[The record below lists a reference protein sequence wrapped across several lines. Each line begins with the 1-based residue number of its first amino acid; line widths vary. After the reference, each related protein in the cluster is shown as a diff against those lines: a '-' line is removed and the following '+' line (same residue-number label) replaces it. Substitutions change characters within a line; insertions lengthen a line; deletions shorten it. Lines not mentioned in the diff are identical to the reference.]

1 MKPRQPGSGIR
12 NIFRD
17 VGANSGRSI
26 LVDERQELS
35 FATSRLRD
43 EGYFISRRASH
54 TRMIVM
60 KFGGTSVGTTV
71 SIDSVAQIVACAVE
85 KQVERAP
92 AAPDGGPEE
101 DSPGVLVVVSAM
113 SGVTNTLIDAAQ
125 TAAAGD
131 ETPYRDARSQLL
143 VRHQVVAGQLIE
155 DGAERAALG
164 RLFDNRLREFERL
177 CLSITVLGE
186 LTQRGLDVVS
196 GVGER
201 LSAPLLAAVL
211 RARGVKAQFVDAGE
225 LIITDD
231 QYGSANPLMGPT
243 VARCRDRLLPM
254 LQGGVVPVVTG
265 FVGATENGVPTTL
278 GRGGSDYSAA
288 ILGAALDA
296 AEIQVWTDVD
306 GVMTADPRIVANARS
321 MAELSYEEVAELAY
335 YGAKVL
341 HPKTV
346 TPAVDRKIPLRVLNT
361 FNPGHPGTRI
371 VERTRELR
379 HGVKA
384 ITAVRDLR
392 MITISGRG
400 MIGVPGIAARTFDAV
415 ARQHANVL
423 MISQGSSEQS
433 ICFVVPES
441 EGEAVIAALKEEFA
455 RELAQ
460 HMIEEINSQPDI
472 VIVAVI
478 GAGMKGTPGIAARV
492 FSALGAQGIN
502 VIAIAQGSSEA
513 NISLVVLQASADD
526 AIRAIHDTFELGTE

>member
-1 MKPRQPGSGIR
+1 
-12 NIFRD
+12 
-17 VGANSGRSI
+17 
-26 LVDERQELS
+26 
-35 FATSRLRD
+35 
-43 EGYFISRRASH
+43 
-54 TRMIVM
+54 MIVM
-60 KFGGTSVGTTV
+60 KFGGTSVGTTD
-71 SIDSVAQIVACAVE
+71 SIDSVAKIVACAVE
-85 KQVERAP
+85 KQAERAP
-92 AAPDGGPEE
+92 AAPNGGPEE

-415 ARQHANVL
+415 ARQHSNVL

>member
-1 MKPRQPGSGIR
+1 
-12 NIFRD
+12 
-17 VGANSGRSI
+17 
-26 LVDERQELS
+26 
-35 FATSRLRD
+35 
-43 EGYFISRRASH
+43 
-54 TRMIVM
+54 MIVM
-60 KFGGTSVGTTV
+60 KFGGTSVGTTD
-71 SIDSVAQIVACAVE
+71 SIDSAAKIVAAAVE
-85 KQVERAP
+85 KQAQC
-92 AAPDGGPEE
+92 DGGQERPDHGPE
-101 DSPGVLVVVSAM
+101 SPGVLVVVSAM

-125 TAAAGD
+125 AAAAGD

-155 DGAERAALG
+155 DGVERAGLG

-177 CLSITVLGE
+177 CRSITVLGE

-211 RARGVKAQFVDAGE
+211 RANGVNAQFVDAGE

-231 QYGSANPLMGPT
+231 QFGSANPLMDATPS
-243 VARCRDRLLPM
+243 RCRDRLLPM
-254 LQGGVVPVVTG
+254 LQSGVVPVVTG

-296 AEIQVWTDVD
+296 DEIQIWTDVD
-306 GVMTADPRIVANARS
+306 GVMTADPRIVENARS
-321 MAELSYEEVAELAY
+321 MDELSYEEVAELAY

-346 TPAVDRKIPLRVLNT
+346 TPAVESKIPLRVLNT
-361 FNPGHPGTRI
+361 FNPAHPGTSI
-371 VERTRELR
+371 VEKTRQLR
-379 HGVKA
+379 QGVKA
-384 ITAVRDLR
+384 ITAVRELR
-392 MITISGRG
+392 LITVAGRG
-400 MIGVPGIAARTFDAV
+400 MIGVPGIAARTFAAV
-415 ARQHANVL
+415 ARQRANVL

-433 ICFVVPES
+433 ICFVVPEP
-441 EGEAVIAALKEEFA
+441 EGDAVMAALEVEFA

-460 HMIEEINSQPDI
+460 HMIEEITNQPDI

-492 FSALGAQGIN
+492 FNALGARNIN

-513 NISLVVLQASADD
+513 NISLVILQAEADE
-526 AIRAIHDTFELGTE
+526 AIRAIHDTFELGNGVV

>member
-1 MKPRQPGSGIR
+1 
-12 NIFRD
+12 
-17 VGANSGRSI
+17 
-26 LVDERQELS
+26 
-35 FATSRLRD
+35 
-43 EGYFISRRASH
+43 
-54 TRMIVM
+54 MIVM
-60 KFGGTSVGTTV
+60 KFGGTSVGTTD
-71 SIDSVAQIVACAVE
+71 SIDSAAKIVGAAVE
-85 KQVERAP
+85 KQAQCEGPLER
-92 AAPDGGPEE
+92 PDHGPE
-101 DSPGVLVVVSAM
+101 SPGVLVVVSAM
-113 SGVTNTLIDAAQ
+113 GGVTNTLIDAAQ
-125 TAAAGD
+125 AAAAGD

-155 DGAERAALG
+155 DGVERAGLG

-177 CLSITVLGE
+177 CRSITVLGE

-211 RARGVKAQFVDAGE
+211 RANGVKAQFVDAGE

-231 QYGSANPLMGPT
+231 EFGSANPLMEATPS
-243 VARCRDRLLPM
+243 RCKDRLLPM
-254 LQGGVVPVVTG
+254 LQSGVVPVVTG

-296 AEIQVWTDVD
+296 DEIQIWTDVD
-306 GVMTADPRIVANARS
+306 GVMTADPRIVDNARS
-321 MAELSYEEVAELAY
+321 MDELSYEEVAELAY

-346 TPAVDRKIPLRVLNT
+346 TPAVESKIPLRVLNT
-361 FNPGHPGTRI
+361 FNPEHPGTSI
-371 VERTRELR
+371 VEKTRQLR
-379 HGVKA
+379 QGVKA
-384 ITAVRDLR
+384 ITAVRELR
-392 MITISGRG
+392 LITVAGRG
-400 MIGVPGIAARTFDAV
+400 MIGVPGIAARTFAAV
-415 ARQHANVL
+415 ARERANVL

-433 ICFVVPES
+433 ICFVVPEP
-441 EGEAVIAALKEEFA
+441 EGDAVMAALEAEFA

-460 HMIEEINSQPDI
+460 HMIEEISNQPDI

-492 FSALGAQGIN
+492 FNALGARDIN

-513 NISLVVLQASADD
+513 NISLVVLQAEADE
-526 AIRAIHDTFELGTE
+526 AIRAIHDTFELGNGVA

>member
-1 MKPRQPGSGIR
+1 M
-12 NIFRD
+12 
-17 VGANSGRSI
+17 
-26 LVDERQELS
+26 
-35 FATSRLRD
+35 
-43 EGYFISRRASH
+43 
-54 TRMIVM
+54 MVM
-60 KFGGTSVGTTV
+60 KFGGTSVGTTD
-71 SIDSVAQIVACAVE
+71 SIDSVAQIVAGAVE
-85 KQVERAP
+85 KQAKCGP
-92 AAPDGGPEE
+92 AAKSGEQGA

-113 SGVTNTLIDAAQ
+113 SGVTNTLIEAAQ

-155 DGAERAALG
+155 DGVERAALG

-177 CLSITVLGE
+177 CRSITVLGE

-231 QYGSANPLMGPT
+231 QFGGANPLMEPT
-243 VARCRDRLLPM
+243 VSRSRDRLLPM
-254 LQGGVVPVVTG
+254 LQSGVVPVVTG
-265 FVGATENGVPTTL
+265 FVGATEKGVPTTL

-288 ILGAALDA
+288 VLGAALA
-296 AEIQVWTDVD
+296 ADEIQIWTDVD
-306 GVMTADPRIVANARS
+306 GVMTADPRIVAGARS
-321 MAELSYEEVAELAY
+321 MVELSYEEVAELAY

-346 TPAVDRKIPLRVLNT
+346 TPAVERKIPLRVLNT
-361 FNPGHPGTRI
+361 FNPDHPGTRI
-371 VERTRELR
+371 VERSRELH

-392 MITISGRG
+392 LITIAGRG

-415 ARQHANVL
+415 ARQRANVL

-441 EGEAVIAALKEEFA
+441 EGEAVIAALREEFG

-460 HMIEEINSQPDI
+460 QMIEEIGSQSDI